1 MRRFTLE
8 TRGDAHSD
16 ELLEQVKNRL
26 IGLNFIYDP
35 EDPELVITIG
45 GDGTFLRAI
54 HRHFERLSQVAF
66 VGIHTGTLGFFTDYS
81 QDNLEEFYA
90 DLKEKEAEIQKVPL
104 LKITTF
110 NGVKLNEYFA
120 VNEMRVENVK
130 QTQLINIYIDQEFF
144 ETFRGTGMC
153 VSSQAGSTAY
163 NRSLGGAILQ
173 EGLDYL
179 QLTEITGIHH
189 QAYRSLGSSLI
200 IKKDGVIRLESD
212 DFEKAILCY
221 DHLYNKLEG
230 VKAIEVKECHKSIR
244 FAHYKKIVY
253 WQRLKSLF

>member
-8 TRGDAHSD
+8 TREDAFSD
-16 ELLEQVKNRL
+16 QLKEQIKDRL
-26 IGLNFIYDP
+26 IGLDFIYDP
-35 EDPELVITIG
+35 QDPELIVTIG

-54 HRHFERLSQVAF
+54 HRHVDQLNQVAF
-66 VGIHTGTLGFFTDYS
+66 VGVHTGTLGFFTDYS
-81 QDNLEEFYA
+81 KDDLEEFYL
-90 DLKEKEAEIQKVPL
+90 DLSTKEAEIQKIPL
-104 LKITTF
+104 LKITTY
-110 NGVKLNEYFA
+110 NGTKLNDYFA

-130 QTQLINIYIDQEFF
+130 QTQIINVKIDGEFF

-189 QAYRSLGSSLI
+189 QAYRSLGSPLI

-212 DFEKAILCY
+212 DFEKAVLCY

-230 VKAIEVKECHKSIR
+230 VKAIECKTCHKSIR
-244 FAHYKKIVY
+244 FAHYRKIAY
-253 WQRLKSLF
+253 GQRLKSLF

>member
-1 MRRFTLE
+1 MRRFSFE
-8 TRGDAHSD
+8 TRGDAFSD
-16 ELLEQVKNRL
+16 QLKEQIKDRL
-26 IGLNFIYDP
+26 TGLDFIYDP
-35 EDPELVITIG
+35 QDPELIVTIG

-54 HRHFERLSQVAF
+54 HRHVDQLNLVAF
-66 VGIHTGTLGFFTDYS
+66 VGVHTGTLGFFTDYS
-81 QDNLEEFYA
+81 KDDLEEFYH
-90 DLKEKEAEIQKVPL
+90 DLSTKEAEIQKIPL
-104 LKITTF
+104 LKITTY
-110 NGVKLNEYFA
+110 NGTKLNDYFA

-130 QTQLINIYIDQEFF
+130 QTQLIDVKIDGEFF

-189 QAYRSLGSSLI
+189 QAFRSLGSPLI

-212 DFEKAILCY
+212 DFEKAVLCY

-230 VKAIEVKECHKSIR
+230 VKAIECKACHRSIR
-244 FAHYKKIVY
+244 FAHYRKIAY
-253 WQRLKSLF
+253 GQRLKSLF

>member
-1 MRRFTLE
+1 MRRFTIE
-8 TRGDAHSD
+8 TRGDEFSD
-16 ELLEQVKNRL
+16 QLQEQVKTRL
-26 IGLNFIYDP
+26 IGLNFIYDQQ
-35 EDPELVITIG
+35 DPELVVIIG

-54 HRHFERLSQVAF
+54 HRHVEQLSTVAF

-81 QDNLEEFYA
+81 KNDLEEFYD
-90 DLKEKEAEIQKVPL
+90 DLTLKAAEIQKIPL
-104 LKITTF
+104 LKITTY
-110 NGVKLNEYFA
+110 NGTKMHEYFA

-130 QTQLINIYIDQEFF
+130 QTQIIDVHIDGVFF

-189 QAYRSLGSSLI
+189 QAYRSLGSPLI

-212 DFEKAILCY
+212 DFEKATLCY

-230 VKAIEVKECHKSIR
+230 VKAIECKACHKSIR
-244 FAHYKKIVY
+244 LAHYKKIAY
-253 WQRLKSLF
+253 EQRLKSLF

>member
-1 MRRFTLE
+1 MRRFTIE
-8 TRGDAHSD
+8 TRGDEFSD
-16 ELLEQVKNRL
+16 QLQEQVKIRL

-35 EDPELVITIG
+35 QDPQLIISIG

-54 HRHFERLSQVAF
+54 HRHVERLSTVAF

-81 QDNLEEFYA
+81 KDDLEEFYN
-90 DLKEKEAEIQKVPL
+90 DLTLKEAEIQKIPL
-104 LKITTF
+104 LKITTY
-110 NGVKLNEYFA
+110 NGAKVDEYFA

-130 QTQLINIYIDQEFF
+130 QTQIIDVLIDGEFF

-189 QAYRSLGSSLI
+189 QAYRSLGSPLI

-212 DFEKAILCY
+212 DFDKATLCY

-230 VKAIEVKECHKSIR
+230 VKAIECKACHKSIR
-244 FAHYKKIVY
+244 LAHYKKIAY
-253 WQRLKSLF
+253 GQRLKSLF

>member
-8 TRGDAHSD
+8 TRGDAFSD
-16 ELLEQVKNRL
+16 QLKEQIKDRL
-26 IGLNFIYDP
+26 IGLDFIYDP
-35 EDPELVITIG
+35 QDPELIISIG

-54 HRHFERLSQVAF
+54 HRHVEKLSQVAF
-66 VGIHTGTLGFFTDYS
+66 VGVHTGTLGFFTDYS
-81 QDNLEEFYA
+81 KDDLEEFYN
-90 DLKEKEAEIQKVPL
+90 DLKTKDAEIQKIQL
-104 LKITTF
+104 LKITTY
-110 NGVKLNEYFA
+110 NGTKLNDYFA

-130 QTQLINIYIDQEFF
+130 QTQLINVLIDGEFF

-189 QAYRSLGSSLI
+189 QAYRSLGSPLI

-212 DFEKAILCY
+212 DFEKAVLCY

-230 VKAIEVKECHKSIR
+230 VKAIECRACHKSIR
-244 FAHYKKIVY
+244 LAHYKKIAFG
-253 WQRLKSLF
+253 QRLKSLF

>member
-8 TRGDAHSD
+8 TRGDEFSD
-16 ELLEQVKNRL
+16 QLKEQIKERL
-26 IGLNFIYDP
+26 IGLDFIYDSL
-35 EDPELVITIG
+35 DPELVISVG

-54 HRHFERLSQVAF
+54 HRHVEKLNQVAF
-66 VGIHTGTLGFFTDYS
+66 VGVHTGTLGFFTDYS
-81 QDNLEEFYA
+81 KEDLEEFYN
-90 DLKEKEAEIQKVPL
+90 DLSTKEAQIQKIQL
-104 LKITTF
+104 LKISTF
-110 NGVKLNEYFA
+110 NGTKLNDYFA

-130 QTQLINIYIDQEFF
+130 QTQLINVLIDGEFF

-189 QAYRSLGSSLI
+189 QAYRSLGSPLI

-221 DHLYNKLEG
+221 DHLYTKLEG
-230 VKAIEVKECHKSIR
+230 VKAIECKACHKSIR
-244 FAHYKKIVY
+244 LAHYKKIAFG
-253 WQRLKSLF
+253 QRLKSLF

>member
-8 TRGDAHSD
+8 TRGDAFSD
-16 ELLEQVKNRL
+16 QLKEQIKDRL
-26 IGLNFIYDP
+26 IELDFIYDP
-35 EDPELVITIG
+35 QDPELIVSIG

-54 HRHFERLSQVAF
+54 HRHVEKLNQVAF
-66 VGIHTGTLGFFTDYS
+66 IGVHTGTLGFFTDYS
-81 QDNLEEFYA
+81 KDDLEEFYN
-90 DLKEKEAEIQKVPL
+90 DLKTKEAEIQKIQL
-104 LKITTF
+104 LKITTY
-110 NGVKLNEYFA
+110 NGSKLNDYFA

-130 QTQLINIYIDQEFF
+130 QTQLINVLIDGEFF

-189 QAYRSLGSSLI
+189 QAYRSLGSPLI

-212 DFEKAILCY
+212 DFEKAVLCY

-230 VKAIEVKECHKSIR
+230 VKAIECKACHKSIR
-244 FAHYKKIVY
+244 LAHYKKIAFG
-253 WQRLKSLF
+253 QRLKSLF

>member
-1 MRRFTLE
+1 MRRFALE
-8 TRGDAHSD
+8 TRGDAFSD
-16 ELLEQVKNRL
+16 QLQEQVKARL
-26 IGLNFIYDP
+26 VGLGFEYDVH
-35 EDPELVITIG
+35 DPELIITIG

-54 HRHFERLSQVAF
+54 HRHVDRLNLVAF

-81 QDNLEEFYA
+81 QNDLEEFYN
-90 DLKEKEAEIQKVPL
+90 DLNTKEAEIQKVPL
-104 LKITTF
+104 LKITTY
-110 NGVKLNEYFA
+110 NGTKLNDYFA

-130 QTQLINIYIDQEFF
+130 QTQLINVKIDGVYF

-189 QAYRSLGSSLI
+189 QAYRSLGSPLI

-230 VKAIEVKECHKSIR
+230 VKAIECKACHKSIR
-244 FAHYKKIVY
+244 FAHYKKIAY
-253 WQRLKSLF
+253 GQRLKSLF

>member
-8 TRGDAHSD
+8 TRGDAFSD
-16 ELLEQVKNRL
+16 QLKEQIKERL
-26 IGLNFIYDP
+26 IGLDFIYDP
-35 EDPELVITIG
+35 QDPELIVSIG

-54 HRHFERLSQVAF
+54 HRHVEKLSQVAF
-66 VGIHTGTLGFFTDYS
+66 VGVHTGTLGFFTDYS
-81 QDNLEEFYA
+81 KDDLEEFYN
-90 DLKEKEAEIQKVPL
+90 DLKTKEAQIQKIPL
-104 LKITTF
+104 LKISTY
-110 NGVKLNEYFA
+110 NGTKLNDYFA

-130 QTQLINIYIDQEFF
+130 QTQLINVLIDGEYF

-189 QAYRSLGSSLI
+189 QAYRSLGSPLI

-212 DFEKAILCY
+212 DFEKAVLCY

-230 VKAIEVKECHKSIR
+230 VKAIECKACHKSIR
-244 FAHYKKIVY
+244 LAHYKKIAFG
-253 WQRLKSLF
+253 QRLKSLF

>member
-1 MRRFTLE
+1 MRRFIIE
-8 TRGDAHSD
+8 TRGDAFSD
-16 ELLEQVKNRL
+16 QLQEQVKARL
-26 IGLNFIYDP
+26 LELNFLFDP
-35 EDPELVITIG
+35 QDPQLIITIG

-54 HRHFERLSQVAF
+54 HRHVERLNLVAF

-81 QDNLEEFYA
+81 KDDLEEFYT
-90 DLKEKEAEIQKVPL
+90 DLSTKEAEIQKVPL
-104 LKITTF
+104 LKITTY

-130 QTQLINIYIDQEFF
+130 QTQLINVRIDGEFF

-189 QAYRSLGSSLI
+189 QAYRSLGSPLI

-230 VKAIEVKECHKSIR
+230 VKAIECKACSKSIR
-244 FAHYKKIVY
+244 FAHYKKIAY